1 MIGERSFPDPAILK
15 ASAEPRRALK
25 KLPKTVAKCAK
36 ALAPLRVRLRLMLQ
50 ECGAAQEESAPL
62 DVCWAPRA
70 EINPCVPSQ
79 IVREYTYA
87 YAAVWP
93 HDGTM
98 DSLILPQVNE
108 QAMSIF
114 LREVSNRHPD
124 EFILMVMDGAGWHKA
139 KALSV
144 PTNMALIFLPPYSP
158 ELNPVEH
165 IWNHIREDGFR
176 NKAFNSIEAVEDQ
189 LMQSLEALEMNP
201 ALVAS
206 MTGFPWIVSM
216 NLHAK

>member
-1 MIGERSFPDPAILK
+1 
-15 ASAEPRRALK
+15 
-25 KLPKTVAKCAK
+25 
-36 ALAPLRVRLRLMLQ
+36 MLQ
-50 ECGAAQEESAPL
+50 DEGRFGRISTPQR
-62 DVCWAPRA
+62 CWAPRG
-70 EINPCVPSQ
+70 IRPNVPNQ

-87 YAAVWP
+87 YVAVSP
-93 HDGTM
+93 HDGTL
-98 DSLILPQVNE
+98 DSLILPQVSE

-144 PTNMALIFLPPYSP
+144 PANMALVFLPPYSP

-165 IWNHIREDGFR
+165 VWKHIRENGFR

-189 LMQSLEALEMNP
+189 LMQSLRALEEDP
-201 ALVAS
+201 ASVAN
-206 MTGFPWIVSM
+206 MTGFPWLVSIY
-216 NLHAK
+216 LHAK

>member
-1 MIGERSFPDPAILK
+1 
-15 ASAEPRRALK
+15 
-25 KLPKTVAKCAK
+25 VAKCAK

-50 ECGAAQEESAPL
+50 DEGRFGRISTPQR
-62 DVCWAPRA
+62 CWAPRRVR
-70 EINPCVPSQ
+70 PCVPSQ
-79 IVREYTYA
+79 IVREYTYV
-87 YAAVWP
+87 YAAASP
-93 HDGTM
+93 HDGTL
-98 DSLILPQVNE
+98 DSLILPQVSE

-114 LREVSNRHPD
+114 LREVSNRHSD

-144 PTNMALIFLPPYSP
+144 PANMALIFLPPYSP

-165 IWNHIREDGFR
+165 IWDHIREDGFR

-189 LMQSLEALEMNP
+189 LMQSLEALEKDP

>member
-1 MIGERSFPDPAILK
+1 
-15 ASAEPRRALK
+15 
-25 KLPKTVAKCAK
+25 
-36 ALAPLRVRLRLMLQ
+36 MLQ
-50 ECGAAQEESAPL
+50 DEGRFGRISTPQR
-62 DVCWAPRA
+62 CWAPRG
-70 EINPCVPSQ
+70 IRPHVSSQ

-87 YAAVWP
+87 YVAASP

-98 DSLILPQVNE
+98 DSLVLPQVSE

-114 LREVSNRHPD
+114 LLEVSNRHPD

-144 PTNMALIFLPPYSP
+144 PENMALIFLPPYSP

-165 IWNHIREDGFR
+165 VWESIREDGFR

-189 LMQSLEALEMNP
+189 LVRSLAALEKDP
-201 ALVAS
+201 ASVAS
-206 MTGFPWIVSM
+206 ITGFPWIVGM
-216 NLHAK
+216 NLNAK

>member
-1 MIGERSFPDPAILK
+1 MIGEQSSQGPDIQK
-15 ASAEPRRALK
+15 ATPRPRRALK
-25 KLPKTVAKCAK
+25 KLPKTVTRCAE
-36 ALAPLRVRLRLMLQ
+36 ALVEAGVRLRLMLQ
-50 ECGAAQEESAPL
+50 DEGRFGRISMPRR
-62 DVCWAPRA
+62 CWAPRGVRP
-70 EINPCVPSQ
+70 EVPSQ

-87 YAAVWP
+87 YAAVSP
-93 HDGTM
+93 HDGTL

-144 PTNMALIFLPPYSP
+144 PANMALIFLPPYSP

-165 IWNHIREDGFR
+165 IWDHIREDGFR

-189 LMQSLEALEMNP
+189 LMQSLEALEKDP

>member
-1 MIGERSFPDPAILK
+1 MIGERSFPDPAILT
-15 ASAEPRRALK
+15 AAQRPGRALK
-25 KLPKTVAKCAK
+25 KLPKTVTKCAK
-36 ALAPLRVRLRLMLQ
+36 ALAPRRVRLRLMLQ
-50 ECGAAQEESAPL
+50 DEGRFGRISTPQR
-62 DVCWAPRA
+62 CWAPRGVR
-70 EINPCVPSQ
+70 PCVPSQ
-79 IVREYTYA
+79 IVREYTYV
-87 YAAVWP
+87 YAAVSP
-93 HDGTM
+93 HDGTL
-98 DSLILPQVNE
+98 DSLILPQVSE

-144 PTNMALIFLPPYSP
+144 PANMALIFLPPYSP

-165 IWNHIREDGFR
+165 IWDHIREDGFR
-176 NKAFNSIEAVEDQ
+176 NKAFKSIEAVEDQ
-189 LMQSLEALEMNP
+189 LMQSLEALEKDP
-201 ALVAS
+201 ALVAN

>member
-1 MIGERSFPDPAILK
+1 M
-15 ASAEPRRALK
+15 
-25 KLPKTVAKCAK
+25 
-36 ALAPLRVRLRLMLQ
+36 
-50 ECGAAQEESAPL
+50 EESAL
-62 DVCWAPRA
+62 LNVAGRLAEFAPY
-70 EINPCVPSQ
+70 VPSQ

-87 YAAVWP
+87 YVAVSP

-98 DSLILPQVNE
+98 DSLILPQVSE

-144 PTNMALIFLPPYSP
+144 PENMALIFLPPYSP

-165 IWNHIREDGFR
+165 VWENIRENGFR

-189 LMQSLEALEMNP
+189 LMQSLEALEKDP
-201 ALVAS
+201 TSVAS
-206 MTGFPWIVSM
+206 MTGFP
-216 NLHAK
+216 LDR

>member
-1 MIGERSFPDPAILK
+1 M
-15 ASAEPRRALK
+15 
-25 KLPKTVAKCAK
+25 
-36 ALAPLRVRLRLMLQ
+36 RLMLQ
-50 ECGAAQEESAPL
+50 DEGRFGRISTPQR
-62 DVCWAPRA
+62 CWAPRG
-70 EINPCVPSQ
+70 IRPHVSSQ

-87 YAAVWP
+87 YVAVSP

-98 DSLILPQVNE
+98 DSLILPQVSE

-114 LREVSNRHPD
+114 LQEVSNRHPD

-144 PTNMALIFLPPYSP
+144 PENMALIFLPPYSP

-165 IWNHIREDGFR
+165 IWENIRENGFR

-189 LMQSLEALEMNP
+189 LMQSLEALEKDP
-201 ALVAS
+201 ASVAS
-206 MTGFPWIVSM
+206 MTGFPWIVSI